1 MNEQVFLYFSP
12 LIYWAIKGP
21 CSLNHHFENL
31 QVHASF
37 VIATLY
43 SFTTKEKVTSLCGMR
58 KFKNIY
64 FWSKK
69 KCNQWYFPFPLRFF
83 KHNTWIYYIKVNIWG
98 LWSVTMRWKLK
109 IMAFRMI
116 STLMIKNIM
125 LLLPRQRLILS
136 CSNHC

>member
-58 KFKNIY
+58 KFKYIY
-64 FWSKK
+64 ISEAKK
-69 KCNQWYFPFPLRFF
+69 KMQPVIFSFPFEVFQTQYL
-83 KHNTWIYYIKVNIWG
+83 NI
-98 LWSVTMRWKLK
+98 
-109 IMAFRMI
+109 
-116 STLMIKNIM
+116 
-125 LLLPRQRLILS
+125 LL
-136 CSNHC
+136 